1 MPMPAGIE
9 NLALGLIQGMN
20 VRKTDERQKLQDQ
33 RQAEQ
38 DQMRRQE
45 FDLQQQARQFDL
57 SNAKTTAE
65 NAATDRNRALALQAR
80 GDAFS
85 KHFNSAYALAQSGDE
100 EGAITTLASG
110 FNDPSFGLPYRAI
123 PQTGPDGK
131 LVRDKD
137 GRFLIGYADAS
148 GKLIETKPWTLS
160 DAMTGFRGINDA
172 AGQFDKLREA
182 QAKAEEKESERAH
195 DMAKI
200 DRTGE
205 WDVKRV
211 AASADAAMERASLR
225 HGGDG
230 NDGSGK
236 KSKYS
241 LEDEIK
247 GIFGADADVSPLN
260 RKMLVQQIDSGIGAA
275 SSGKDAKS
283 RAEGWNQAYRGFLG
297 AVTSADTRREL
308 SPSQIENQAKIMF
321 DKHLRETYGV
331 GYDDAMT
338 QLGLVDPKT
347 LPKKGRAQQPAPAG
361 NSPKTPAQTLVDPVR
376 QARDAQKAYSQANNF
391 ISGGGF

>member
-1 MPMPAGIE
+1 MPAGIE
-9 NLALGLIQGMN
+9 NFALGLVQGMN
-20 VRKTDERQKLQDQ
+20 ARKAEQ

-38 DQMRRQE
+38 DQMRKQE
-45 FDLQQQARQFDL
+45 FDLQQEARRFDL
-57 SNAKTTAE
+57 TNAKT
-65 NAATDRNRALALQAR
+65 NADNSRVDRERALALQAR
-80 GDAFS
+80 GDAFN
-85 KHFNSAYALAQSGDE
+85 KHFGLAMSSPDDSGAIVALAN
-100 EGAITTLASG
+100 G
-110 FNDPSFGLPYRAI
+110 FNDPAFGMPYRAI

-131 LVRDKD
+131 LQKD
-137 GRFLIGYADAS
+137 ENGKFIVGYLDPSGRTAYTQS
-148 GKLIETKPWTLS
+148 WSKQ
-160 DAMTGFRGINDA
+160 DAMDKFRGINDA
-172 AGQFDKLREA
+172 AAQYDKLREER
-182 QAKAEEKESERAH
+182 AKASEKAADQAH

-200 DRTGE
+200 DRAGE
-205 WDVKRV
+205 WDVKRA
-211 AASADAAMERASLR
+211 AASADAAMERALLR

-331 GYDDAMT
+331 GYSDAMA
-338 QLGLVDPKT
+338 QLGLVDPKA
-347 LPKKGRAQQPAPAG
+347 LPKQKP
-361 NSPKTPAQTLVDPVR
+361 PAQTGAPQKPKTAPAQSLVDP
-376 QARDAQKAYSQANNF
+376 AKKNSDAQKAYQQANNF
-391 ISGGGF
+391 ITGGGF

>member
-1 MPMPAGIE
+1 
-9 NLALGLIQGMN
+9 MN
-20 VRKTDERQKLQDQ
+20 ARKAEQ
-33 RQAEQ
+33 RQNEQ
-38 DQMRRQE
+38 DQMRKQE
-45 FDLQQQARQFDL
+45 FNLQQEARQFDL
-57 SNAKTTAE
+57 ANAKA
-65 NAATDRNRALALQAR
+65 NADNSRVDRERALALQAR
-80 GDAFS
+80 GDAFN
-85 KHFNSAYALAQSGDE
+85 KHFNSAYTLAQSGDE
-100 EGAITTLASG
+100 QGAITTLANG
-110 FNDPSFGLPYRAI
+110 FNDPAFGMPYRAI

-131 LVRDKD
+131 MVKDKN
-137 GRFLIGYADAS
+137 GKYVIGYADPS
-148 GKLIETKPWTLS
+148 GKLVTTQSWTLQ
-160 DAMTGFRGINDA
+160 DALSGFRGINDA
-172 AGQFDKLREA
+172 ASQYDNLRKSQE
-182 QAKAEEKESERAH
+182 KASEKAADRAH

-205 WDVKRV
+205 WTVKRV
-211 AASADAAMERASLR
+211 ATSADAAMERALLR

-331 GYDDAMT
+331 GYDDAMAK
-338 QLGLVDPKT
+338 LGLVDPKT
-347 LPKKGRAQQPAPAG
+347 LPKKGRAQQPAQAG
-361 NSPKTPAQTLVDPVR
+361 NPPNTPAKTLVDPAR
-376 QARDAQKAYSQANNF
+376 QARDAQKAYQNANNF
-391 ISGGGF
+391 ITGGGF

>member
-1 MPMPAGIE
+1 MPAGIE
-9 NLALGLIQGMN
+9 NFALGLVQGMN
-20 VRKTDERQKLQDQ
+20 ARKAEQ

-45 FDLQQQARQFDL
+45 FDLQQEARRFDL
-57 SNAKTTAE
+57 ANAKASAD
-65 NAATDRNRALALQAR
+65 NNRMDRERKLALQAR
-80 GDAFS
+80 GDAFN
-85 KHFNSAYALAQSGDE
+85 KHFNSAFALAQSGDE
-100 EGAITTLASG
+100 QGAITTLANG
-110 FNDPSFGLPYRAI
+110 FNDPVFGMPYRAI

-131 LVRDKD
+131 MVKD
-137 GRFLIGYADAS
+137 ENGKYVIGYADPS
-148 GKLIETKPWTLS
+148 GKLVTTQSWTLQ
-160 DAMTGFRGINDA
+160 DALSGFRGINDA
-172 AGQFDKLREA
+172 AGQYDKLREER
-182 QAKAEEKESERAH
+182 AKASEKAADQAH

-205 WDVKRV
+205 WNVKRV
-211 AASADAAMERASLR
+211 ATSADAAMERASLR
-225 HGGDG
+225 YGGDG

-247 GIFGADADVSPLN
+247 EIFGADANVSPLN
-260 RKMLVQQIDSGIGAA
+260 RKMLVQQIYSGIGAA

-283 RAEGWNQAYRGFLG
+283 RAEGWNQAYRGFLR
-297 AVTSADTRREL
+297 AVTSADTGRKL
-308 SPSQIENQAKIMF
+308 SPRQIEEQAKFMF

-331 GYDDAMT
+331 SYDDAMT

-361 NSPKTPAQTLVDPVR
+361 NSSKTPAQTLVDPVK
-376 QARDAQKAYSQANNF
+376 QSRDAQTAYKQANNF
-391 ISGGGF
+391 ITGGGF

>member
-1 MPMPAGIE
+1 MPAGIE
-9 NLALGLIQGMN
+9 NFALGLVHGMSA
-20 VRKTDERQKLQDQ
+20 RKAEQ

-38 DQMRRQE
+38 DQMRKQE
-45 FDLQQQARQFDL
+45 FNLQQEARQFDL
-57 SNAKTTAE
+57 ANAKAGAE
-65 NAATDRNRALALQAR
+65 NSRMDRERALALQAR
-80 GDAFS
+80 GDAFN
-85 KHFNSAYALAQSGDE
+85 KHFNSAYTLAQSGDE
-100 EGAITTLASG
+100 QGAITTLANG
-110 FNDPSFGLPYRAI
+110 FNDPAFGMPYRAI

-131 LVRDKD
+131 MVKD
-137 GRFLIGYADAS
+137 ENGKYVIGYADPS
-148 GKLIETKPWTLS
+148 GKFVTTHSWTLQGALS
-160 DAMTGFRGINDA
+160 GFRGINDA

-182 QAKAEEKESERAH
+182 QAKASEKAADQAH

-205 WDVKRV
+205 WDVKRA
-211 AASADAAMERASLR
+211 AASADAAMERALLR

-236 KSKYS
+236 KGKYS

-283 RAEGWNQAYRGFLG
+283 RAEGWNQAYRGFLR

-347 LPKKGRAQQPAPAG
+347 LPKKGRAQQPAPTG
-361 NSPKTPAQTLVDPVR
+361 NPPNTHAKTLVDPAR
-376 QARDAQKAYSQANNF
+376 QARDAQKAYQNANNF
-391 ISGGGF
+391 ITGGGF

>member
-1 MPMPAGIE
+1 MPAGIE
-9 NLALGLIQGMN
+9 NFALGLVQGMN
-20 VRKTDERQKLQDQ
+20 ARKDEQ
-33 RQAEQ
+33 RQAER
-38 DQMRRQE
+38 DQMRKQE
-45 FDLQQQARQFDL
+45 FDLQQEARQFDL
-57 SNAKTTAE
+57 TNAKADAE
-65 NAATDRNRALALQAR
+65 NSRMDRERALALQAR
-80 GDAFS
+80 GDAFN
-85 KHFNSAYALAQSGDE
+85 KHFNSAYTLAQSGDE
-100 EGAITTLASG
+100 QGAITTLANG
-110 FNDPSFGLPYRAI
+110 FNDPAFGMPYRAI

-131 LVRDKD
+131 MVKDKN
-137 GRFLIGYADAS
+137 GKYVIGYADPS
-148 GKLIETKPWTLS
+148 GKLVTTQSWTLQ
-160 DAMTGFRGINDA
+160 DALSGFRGINDA
-172 AGQFDKLREA
+172 AGQYDKLREA
-182 QAKAEEKESERAH
+182 QAKASEKDADQAH

-205 WDVKRV
+205 WDVKR
-211 AASADAAMERASLR
+211 AATSADAAMERALLR

-283 RAEGWNQAYRGFLG
+283 RAEGWNQAYRGFLE

-376 QARDAQKAYSQANNF
+376 QARDAQKAYQNANNF
-391 ISGGGF
+391 ITGGGF

>member
-1 MPMPAGIE
+1 MPAGIE
-9 NLALGLIQGMN
+9 NFALGLVQGMN
-20 VRKTDERQKLQDQ
+20 ARKAEQ

-38 DQMRRQE
+38 DQMRKQE
-45 FDLQQQARQFDL
+45 FDLQQEARQFDL
-57 SNAKTTAE
+57 TNAKA
-65 NAATDRNRALALQAR
+65 NADNSRVDRERTLALQAR
-80 GDAFS
+80 GDAFN
-85 KHFNSAYALAQSGDE
+85 KHFNSAYTLAQSGDE
-100 EGAITTLASG
+100 QGAITTLANG
-110 FNDPSFGLPYRAI
+110 FNDPAFGMPYRAI

-131 LVRDKD
+131 MVKDKN
-137 GRFLIGYADAS
+137 GKYVIGYADPS
-148 GKLIETKPWTLS
+148 GKLVTTQSWTLQ
-160 DAMTGFRGINDA
+160 DALSGFRGINDA

-182 QAKAEEKESERAH
+182 QAKASEKDADHAH

-205 WDVKRV
+205 WSVKR
-211 AASADAAMERASLR
+211 ADTSADAAMERASLR

-331 GYDDAMT
+331 GYDDAMA

-361 NSPKTPAQTLVDPVR
+361 NPPKTPAKTLVDPAK
-376 QARDAQKAYSQANNF
+376 QARDAQKAYQNANNF
-391 ISGGGF
+391 ITGGGF